1 LLFARDETLL
11 AQPFDAGKA
20 QITGEAVHV
29 AEQVDL
35 YGGSSQAE
43 FSVSQTG
50 VLAYTS
56 GGASS
61 RLQLA
66 WLDRTGRML
75 STISTPG
82 DVNWPRIAPDGNS
95 VAYARRDPQG
105 VGPDVWMYDLAH
117 GTDSAFTFGFQGNA
131 YPTWSPDGNYL
142 AFLVTRGSP
151 RMPNITK
158 RAVGGSAEEI
168 VDEGVKRPADWSG
181 DGRYIVEAT
190 FPSFPKTGSD
200 VWVLPLFGDKKAY
213 PYVNTEFA
221 ETYPRLS
228 PNGQWLA
235 YVSNESKRDE
245 VYVGTFPMLGGRWQ
259 VSLNGGSFPSWSRD
273 GKELYFIAAD
283 GKMMAVEIR
292 GGPKFDR
299 GVPKALFDSPLGL
312 GTGDYGAY
320 DVSKDGRFLMSLS
333 ASQSA
338 TVPMTVV
345 VNWPAALK
353 R

>member
-1 LLFARDETLL
+1 
-11 AQPFDAGKA
+11 
-20 QITGEAVHV
+20 
-29 AEQVDL
+29 
-35 YGGSSQAE
+35 
-43 FSVSQTG
+43 
-50 VLAYTS
+50 
-56 GGASS
+56 
-61 RLQLA
+61 
-66 WLDRTGRML
+66 
-75 STISTPG
+75 
-82 DVNWPRIAPDGNS
+82 
-95 VAYARRDPQG
+95 
-105 VGPDVWMYDLAH
+105 
-117 GTDSAFTFGFQGNA
+117 
-131 YPTWSPDGNYL
+131 
-142 AFLVTRGSP
+142 
-151 RMPNITK
+151 
-158 RAVGGSAEEI
+158 
-168 VDEGVKRPADWSG
+168 
-181 DGRYIVEAT
+181 
-190 FPSFPKTGSD
+190 

-235 YVSNESKRDE
+235 YVSNESKLDE